1 MQGANFYES
10 QKVANIKR
18 QRLVV
23 LVLSVLLV
31 IGTLFVFLNLYRMH
45 SQVTLET
52 EQQVAEQRYLSQ
64 LQASLGF
71 EGMIHHFKN
80 YLLRRDRFYRERAI
94 ASAEVAL
101 EQADALTALNAKY
114 DPLSNDIEVLIGS
127 YLQSIDTILQQPELS
142 AEDLDRLVL
151 VDDARVASALD
162 IAILESARQWVAI
175 EAKIERMRIQLL
187 FGAGLFVL
195 LAAGIAATV
204 WYFFQINLKMFRVVQ
219 QGHHDLSDGQVM
231 LKAIDDASSDA
242 TLLVNEQGLIEYCNQ
257 TALRMFAYDDLV
269 GHSINSLLP
278 ASSASR
284 HKDYL
289 QMFFHGNYDHPFN
302 VVRKGAAQDQDGGR
316 LQVAVA
322 LNVIEQKGR
331 RLAVVNIK
339 DITARERLTEQL
351 QLSESLY
358 RSTFEEANFGIAH
371 VGLDGRWLRVNP
383 KLLSMLGYEAA
394 ELQKLTFQDITVPED
409 LAKDLELYN
418 RTLAGDIDRYRIEK
432 RYLKQDGSILWALL
446 TVRLVKSEAGES
458 KFFISSI
465 EDIGPMKQKQSRLAN
480 EAIRDPLTGVL
491 NRRGYEQVLARFMV
505 DYQQNSK
512 PFSLVAFD
520 LNDFKTVNDNY
531 GHSAGDFVLK
541 AFSASIVDHCRASD
555 VVARI
560 GGDEFVLLISG
571 TASRRAISSVVRQV
585 EDVMHTPVVVEGER
599 IAIRF
604 SYGAASVPVD
614 TNSQE
619 ELVTLADQRMYK
631 NKKGRKKLG
640 SQ

>member
-1 MQGANFYES
+1 MQGADFLDS
-10 QKVANIKR
+10 QKVASIKR

-23 LVLSVLLV
+23 LVLSVFLV
-31 IGTLFVFLNLYRMH
+31 LGTLFAFFNLYRLH
-45 SQVTLET
+45 WQVTVAT
-52 EQQVAEQRYLSQ
+52 EQQVAEQRHLSQ

-101 EQADALTALNAKY
+101 EQAAALTALSPRY
-114 DPLSNDIEVLIGS
+114 EPLSKDIEVLIGN
-127 YLQSIDTILQQPELS
+127 YLLAIDKIFQQPELP
-142 AEDLDRLVL
+142 AEDLDELVL
-151 VDDARVASALD
+151 VDDAKVASALD
-162 IAILESARQWVAI
+162 IAILEAARQWVAI
-175 EAKIERMRIQLL
+175 EAKIERMRLQLL
-187 FGAGLFVL
+187 FGASLFVL
-195 LAAGIAATV
+195 LAVGVMLTV
-204 WYFFQINLKMFRVVQ
+204 WYFFQLNLQMVKAVE
-219 QGHHDLSDGQVM
+219 QGHQDLSDGQVM

-242 TLLVNEQGLIEYCNQ
+242 TLLVNDQGFIVYCNQ
-257 TALRMFAYDDLV
+257 TALIMFAYDDLV
-269 GHSINSLLP
+269 GCSIHSLLP
-278 ASSASR
+278 ANSASR

-289 QMFFHGNYDHPFN
+289 RDFFHGNYDHPYN
-302 VVRKGAAQDQDGGR
+302 IVRKGEVQDQDGGR

-322 LNVIEQKGR
+322 LNVIEQKGKR
-331 RLAVVNIK
+331 FAVVNIK

-351 QLSESLY
+351 QLSEGLY

-383 KLLSMLGYEAA
+383 KLLSMLGYA
-394 ELQKLTFQDITVPED
+394 ESDLKTLTFQDITVPED

-446 TVRLVKSEAGES
+446 TVRLVKSEAGEP

-465 EDIGPMKQKQSRLAN
+465 EDIGPMKQKQSKLAN

-520 LNDFKTVNDNY
+520 LNDFKEVNDNY

-585 EDVMHTPVVVEGER
+585 EEVMHTPVVVEGER
-599 IAIRF
+599 IHIRF
-604 SYGAASVPVD
+604 SYGAASIPVD
-614 TNSQE
+614 THNQE
-619 ELVTLADQRMYK
+619 ELVSLADQRMYK
-631 NKKGRKKLG
+631 NKKGRKKAN
-640 SQ
+640 

>member
-1 MQGANFYES
+1 MQGADFFDS
-10 QKVANIKR
+10 QKVASIKR

-31 IGTLFVFLNLYRMH
+31 LGTLFVFFNLYRLH
-45 SQVTLET
+45 LQVTVAT
-52 EQQVAEQRYLSQ
+52 EQQVAEQRHLSQ

-80 YLLRRDRFYRERAI
+80 YLLRRDRFYRERAV
-94 ASAEVAL
+94 ASAEVAR
-101 EQADALTALNAKY
+101 EQAAALTALSVRY
-114 DPLSNDIEVLIGS
+114 EPLSKDIEVLIGS
-127 YLQSIDTILQQPELS
+127 YLQSIDTIFHQPGLS
-142 AEDLDRLVL
+142 AEDLDELVI
-151 VDDARVASALD
+151 VDDAKAASALD
-162 IAILESARQWVAI
+162 IAILEAARQWVAI
-175 EAKIERMRIQLL
+175 EAKIERMRMQLL
-187 FGAGLFVL
+187 FGAGLFFL
-195 LAAGIAATV
+195 LAVGVAVTV
-204 WYFFQINLKMFRVVQ
+204 WYFFQLNLQMLKAVE

-242 TLLVNEQGLIEYCNQ
+242 TLLVNDHGSIVYCNQ
-257 TALRMFAYDDLV
+257 TALKMFAYDDLV
-269 GHSINSLLP
+269 GRSINSLLP
-278 ASSASR
+278 DSSASR

-289 QMFFHGNYDHPFN
+289 QMFFHGHYDHPFN
-302 VVRKGAAQDQDGGR
+302 VIRKGEAKDQDGGR

-322 LNVIEQKGR
+322 LNVIEQKGE

-351 QLSESLY
+351 QLSEGLY

-383 KLLSMLGYEAA
+383 KLLSMLGYEES

-409 LAKDLELYN
+409 LAKDLEFYN

-446 TVRLVKSEAGES
+446 TVRLVKSETGAP

-465 EDIGPMKQKQSRLAN
+465 EDIGPMKQKQSKLAN

-520 LNDFKTVNDNY
+520 LNDFKEVNDNY

-585 EDVMHTPVVVEGER
+585 EEVMHTPVVVEGER
-599 IAIRF
+599 IHIRF
-604 SYGAASVPVD
+604 SYGAASIPVD
-614 TNSQE
+614 THNQE
-619 ELVTLADQRMYK
+619 ELVSLADQRMYK
-631 NKKGRKKLG
+631 NKKGRKKAN
-640 SQ
+640 